1 MPSSPLPGQT
11 EGEQPRCRS
20 CGARLAPAATWCS
33 LCHTSVTPAP
43 TPAPIPAPIP
53 APATVPAQEVAAVDA
68 GSVTPTAAPAP
79 TTAPAPTAAPDVD
92 DLAKARA
99 AVVAQ
104 RMIAELAV
112 AESSARS
119 ESSLGALHARFSRIA
134 GARSGALLMAVGG
147 GVLLLVTGIIVLTL
161 VGLLL

>member
-68 GSVTPTAAPAP
+68 GSVTPTA
-79 TTAPAPTAAPDVD
+79 APAPTAAPDVD